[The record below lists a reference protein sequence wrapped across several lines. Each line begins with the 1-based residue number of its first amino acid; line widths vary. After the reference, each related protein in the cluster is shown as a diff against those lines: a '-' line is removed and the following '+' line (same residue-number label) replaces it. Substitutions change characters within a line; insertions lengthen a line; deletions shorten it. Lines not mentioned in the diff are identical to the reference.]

1 MGLNDEEDSDMERT
15 SRQTELSTEQTDVH
29 ERQGAWTPRR
39 LAVTALFTALA
50 AGIVEMAAH
59 LWPFT
64 DLADNAGAVVIRLAV
79 YALVAVVI
87 LRFARGRQW
96 ARIVL
101 LVGLGVIGT
110 ATLLVEPVM
119 WLFGDAD
126 LGAYFA
132 GLDGPGAVI
141 LVSRVAHLSAVAVGV
156 AAMLVMHPRKV
167 VGVTG

>member
-1 MGLNDEEDSDMERT
+1 MKPT
-15 SRQTELSTEQTDVH
+15 SRQAELTIGPTDGDEPH
-29 ERQGAWTPRR
+29 GAWMPRR
-39 LAVTALFTALA
+39 LAVAALFTALT

-64 DLADNAGAVVIRLAV
+64 DPADNAGAAVTRLAV

-87 LRFARGRQW
+87 LRFARGREW

-110 ATLLVEPVM
+110 ASLLVEPVI
-119 WLFGDAD
+119 WLFEDAD
-126 LGAYFA
+126 FGAYLGA
-132 GLDGPGAVI
+132 LDGPGAVI
-141 LVSRVAHLSAVAVGV
+141 LISRVVHLAAVAVGV

-167 VGVTG
+167 AGATG